1 MIKFDLACDNHHHFE
16 AWFSSNSDFDSQ
28 VKKGYVTCPHCGS
41 DDVQKAL
48 MVPAVS
54 TGRDKDRKQQMMMNA
69 AQAEAVKQMREM
81 VKQVKANT
89 ENVGERFPE
98 EARKIHYGETEAKG
112 IRGQASIDE
121 VHDLIDEGVDIIPLP
136 DLPDDQN

>member
-1 MIKFDLACDNHHHFE
+1 MIKFGLACDNLHDFE
-16 AWFSSNSDFDSQ
+16 AWFSSNSDFDDQ
-28 VKKGYVTCPHCGS
+28 LKEGYVTCPHCGS
-41 DDVQKAL
+41 DNVQKSL

-54 TGRDKDRKQQMMMNA
+54 TGRSKDKKQQMMMNA
-69 AQAEAVKQMREM
+69 AQAEAMKQMREM

-112 IRGQASIDE
+112 IRGQASVDE
-121 VHDLIDEGVDIIPLP
+121 VHELIDEGVEIVPLP
-136 DLPDDQN
+136 DLPDEQN